1 MDRTSANLNKYEK
14 SVFKNMKTYFK
25 EDKTP
30 VSFYQTCNVTLAVC
44 NHPGSGKFKR
54 VAVSYRSPLDGF
66 SKKRGKFEALKR
78 LDDGAFMLMPAE
90 YSMVALLDEL
100 DYHYP
105 V

>member
-1 MDRTSANLNKYEK
+1 MNATSAKLDKFEK
-14 SVFKNMKTYFK
+14 SAFKNVKAYF
-25 EDKTP
+25 EADKIP
-30 VSFYQTCNVTLAVC
+30 VSFFQTDNVTLAVC

-78 LDDGAFMLMPAE
+78 LDDGVFLLVPANF
-90 YSMVALLDEL
+90 SMDVMLDEL

>member
-1 MDRTSANLNKYEK
+1 MNTTSAKLSSNEK
-14 SVFKNMKTYFK
+14 TVFKNMKTYFK
-25 EDKTP
+25 ETKTP
-30 VSFYQTCNVTLAVC
+30 VSFFQTDNVTLAVC
-44 NHPGSGKFKR
+44 RHAGSGKFKR

-78 LDDGAFMLMPAE
+78 LDDGVFLLVPADF
-90 YSMVALLDEL
+90 SMDAMLDEL